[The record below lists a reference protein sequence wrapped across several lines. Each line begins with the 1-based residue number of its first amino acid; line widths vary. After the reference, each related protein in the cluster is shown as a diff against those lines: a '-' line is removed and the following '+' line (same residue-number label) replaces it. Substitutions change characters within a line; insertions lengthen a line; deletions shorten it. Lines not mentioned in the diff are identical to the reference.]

1 MPRVDRKSANKVA
14 LSFYDA
20 KLRHNPALRHA
31 CSDRWKLVEVINQW
45 KAEQRLDGTPIK
57 GVPPA
62 YIIYGL
68 KSKWKLIDSKI
79 NEEQVIIWSEDVD
92 DSDAEDDVV
101 FVPIANKT
109 KPSAN
114 DKVSRIAKTV
124 ERIRNSRMELES
136 NRNGIFIDSIDFGL
150 DGKEGGICRL
160 GHRVT
165 QEVSIRN
172 ESDIDVI
179 CTIKGGAARQRGIV
193 IERDDTGFE
202 LPAGSFINFT
212 FTFLPKMLGITK
224 SIVVF
229 DFEPIDIEEEDS
241 IEEAFSIVRYIS
253 IRAGDPDDYEII
265 KPIAPYIK
273 KKKRYDDD
281 DKFSNPVRVRSS
293 GRLMS
298 PFVVPLGRFPIPGRV
313 DRLVVNEKRAMDVT
327 DKMFRGGSSHFD
339 ESEKIDYPSLLD
351 TDNCAKLQQHLL
363 WIEEAQMK
371 GKV

>member
-1 MPRVDRKSANKVA
+1 MPRRKVDYQYANAVA

-20 KLRHNPALRHA
+20 KLRHNPTLRRECA
-31 CSDRWKLVEVINQW
+31 DRHKLDSIIDEW
-45 KAEQRLDGTPIK
+45 KAEERLDGTPVK
-57 GVPPA
+57 GVSRSD
-62 YIIYGL
+62 IIWRL
-68 KSKWKLIDSKI
+68 KAIWQLIDSKI
-79 NEEQVIIWSEDVD
+79 ADENIIIWREDVD

-101 FVPIANKT
+101 FVSKANKP
-109 KPSAN
+109 KSPAN
-114 DKVSRIAKTV
+114 EKASRIARTV

-136 NRNGIFIDSIDFGL
+136 NRNGIFIDNIDFGL

-193 IERDDTGFE
+193 IEGDDTELE
-202 LPAGSFINFT
+202 LPAGS
-212 FTFLPKMLGITK
+212 FLPKMLGITK

-229 DFEPIDIEEEDS
+229 DFEPIDVDEEDS

-265 KPIAPYIK
+265 KPTAPYIK

-281 DKFSNPVRVRSS
+281 DKFSNPVKVRSS
-293 GRLMS
+293 GRQTA

-339 ESEKIDYPSLLD
+339 KSEKIDYSSLLD
-351 TDNCAKLQQHLL
+351 ADNYAKLQQHLL